1 MNTITFLNPT
11 LSSLES
17 DRTAGCELRHSI
29 QALPSCRQFKSVWIH
44 PESSKLKKTVLLK
57 KSDSKARDIIK
68 NSTQTNEN
76 HFKDFLK
83 RKITIKPK
91 EPDAKHKAC
100 PGDSTP
106 FESSTHM
113 ESSTNHQADI
123 QTAKPHLNINASLHQ
138 LNGSLLRQI
147 RSRSMPNIKMLEQ
160 ILHSARL
167 AALLGDCEPLQ
178 KSRKKSKIPSANFA
192 DFKQRMSFRSFSE
205 RKVKVSYDN
214 QTAERSIGDR
224 HNPYMHSVSLRLT
237 VKVPETSNKN
247 SISIEQKIRMSQD
260 NGLYRIDTNIDIE
273 KMLMEDPDFV
283 RYVEE
288 KRENVPRISF
298 NTLSP
303 KLRKSKPVN
312 LQHRRMMAFGSP
324 LKYLNP

>member
-17 DRTAGCELRHSI
+17 DRTAGSELRDSI
-29 QALPSCRQFKSVWIH
+29 QALPSSRQFKSVWTH
-44 PESSKLKKTVLLK
+44 RESSNPKKTVLLK
-57 KSDSKARDIIK
+57 KSDTKARDIIK
-68 NSTQTNEN
+68 NSTQANKN

-91 EPDAKHKAC
+91 ESDAKHKAC
-100 PGDSTP
+100 SGDSTP
-106 FESSTHM
+106 FESSTQM
-113 ESSTNHQADI
+113 ESSTNHQADT
-123 QTAKPHLNINASLHQ
+123 QTAKPPLNINESLHQ

-147 RSRSMPNIKMLEQ
+147 RNQSMPNIKMLEQ
-160 ILHSARL
+160 IRHSARL
-167 AALLGDCEPLQ
+167 AAPQGDCEPLER
-178 KSRKKSKIPSANFA
+178 SGKKSKIPSANFA
-192 DFKQRMSFRSFSE
+192 DFKQRMSFRSLSE
-205 RKVKVSYDN
+205 RKEKLSYDS
-214 QTAERSIGDR
+214 QTVGGR
-224 HNPYMHSVSLRLT
+224 HDPYMHSVSLRLT
-237 VKVPETSNKN
+237 VKVSETSNKN
-247 SISIEQKIRMSQD
+247 TISIEQKNKMSQD

-273 KMLMEDPDFV
+273 KMLMENPDFV

-288 KRENVPRISF
+288 NRENVPRISF

-303 KLRKSKPVN
+303 ELRKSKPVN